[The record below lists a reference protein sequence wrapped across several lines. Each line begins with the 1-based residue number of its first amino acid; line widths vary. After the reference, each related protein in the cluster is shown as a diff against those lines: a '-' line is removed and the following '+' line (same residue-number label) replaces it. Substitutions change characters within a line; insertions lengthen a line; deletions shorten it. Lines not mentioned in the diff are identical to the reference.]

1 MWLITEEEYQQLCQE
16 ENNSIRIK
24 KRKSK
29 KSYQFILVQ
38 EKERYEIT
46 LKGFY
51 KEERVAQVEESIQK
65 YMERPSLEAK
75 DILKYLYEDFQK
87 KAYHPIL
94 IRKKS
99 PKDTEKFI
107 ERELILQ

>member
-1 MWLITEEEYQQLCQE
+1 MSNKRLYKFLLFMWLITEEEYQQLCQE

-51 KEERVAQVEESIQK
+51 KEERVSTGGRK
-65 YMERPSLEAK
+65 YPK
-75 DILKYLYEDFQK
+75 IYGKT
-87 KAYHPIL
+87 I
-94 IRKKS
+94 IRGKRYFKI
-99 PKDTEKFI
+99 FV
-107 ERELILQ
+107 